1 MSGSL
6 QHKTNLADNLF
17 HEISRLNPMQKK
29 FVESSWNNL
38 TCAEQDELYLQY
50 TLSTGL
56 TIAEMAKAYDVI
68 VKDTFKE
75 QMCRPL
81 PLQSLR

>member
-1 MSGSL
+1 MSSSL

-38 TCAEQDELYLQY
+38 TCAEQDELQLYLQ
-50 TLSTGL
+50 
-56 TIAEMAKAYDVI
+56 
-68 VKDTFKE
+68 
-75 QMCRPL
+75 
-81 PLQSLR
+81 